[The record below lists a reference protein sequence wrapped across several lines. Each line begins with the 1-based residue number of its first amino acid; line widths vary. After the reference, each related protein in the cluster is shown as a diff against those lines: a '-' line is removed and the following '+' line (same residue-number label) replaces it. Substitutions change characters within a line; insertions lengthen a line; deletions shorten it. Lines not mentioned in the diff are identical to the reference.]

1 MVVAAHAIDGEE
13 GHNQEGGRE
22 GEETRVVGGEHGAKR
37 RWRSEGGAHV
47 CVALVIRCTHL
58 VRRLEIRTGCHERA
72 RHCLVPLLTGVV
84 KRCVAPLSGGGG
96 ACDRR

>member
-13 GHNQEGGRE
+13 GHNQEGARE
-22 GEETRVVGGEHGAKR
+22 GEETRVVGVEHGAKR

-47 CVALVIRCTHL
+47 CVALVIRCTHHL
-58 VRRLEIRTGCHERA
+58 VRRLDIRTGCHERA
-72 RHCLVPLLTGVV
+72 CHCLVPILTGVV
-84 KRCVAPLSGGGG
+84 KRCLAILSGGG

>member
-13 GHNQEGGRE
+13 GHNQEGGVRE
-22 GEETRVVGGEHGAKR
+22 RRRGWWAVSTEPKR

-47 CVALVIRCTHL
+47 CVALVIRCTHV

-72 RHCLVPLLTGVV
+72 RHCLVPILTGVV
-84 KRCVAPLSGGGG
+84 KRCLAILSGGGG

>member
-1 MVVAAHAIDGEE
+1 MVGV
-13 GHNQEGGRE
+13 
-22 GEETRVVGGEHGAKR
+22 EHGAKR

-72 RHCLVPLLTGVV
+72 RHCLVPIHTGDV
-84 KRCVAPLSGGGG
+84 KRCLAILSGGCSVQNLRGLPFSSL
-96 ACDRR
+96 APN